1 MAAQASVP
9 AQATVPPQA
18 WSPRPYPQVLRGPR
32 HRWWR
37 PVLSLVVLCG
47 AGLVLL
53 LAVAVASLVLQL
65 TGLVDIEAFI
75 DPDDVGPGFLL
86 ANNLG
91 LASLIP
97 LVAIAV
103 RFGHGWRPRWVSSVV
118 GGLRWRW
125 LLLVAAVSGAI
136 QIAGTAVLFVWDGA
150 PTGRGQDVAL
160 LLLVVALTTPLQAAG
175 EEYLFRG
182 WMAQSLGSVFGHAAV
197 GAVVTGALSATL
209 FALAHG
215 QQDPYLFA
223 DRFAFGV
230 LASALTWVTGGLE
243 AAIAVHTMNNVV
255 VFVPV
260 ILTGGLA
267 GSLSTTG
274 LGWPFLVADL
284 VLMALTGAVVVRLA
298 RRRRLRRLHLPPP
311 FPQPTSPPMPFSGQP
326 GWPAPDWAPPP
337 SSGSI
342 DPR

>member
-1 MAAQASVP
+1 MAGTAHAPVP
-9 AQATVPPQA
+9 AQA

-37 PVLSLVVLCG
+37 PVLSLMVLCG
-47 AGLVLL
+47 GGLVLL
-53 LAVAVASLVLQL
+53 VAVAVGSLALQL
-65 TGLVDIEAFI
+65 TGLVDIDAFT
-75 DPDDVGPGFLL
+75 DLDDVGPEFLL

-97 LVAIAV
+97 LVALAV
-103 RFGHGWRPRWVSSVV
+103 RVGHGTRPRWVSSVA

-125 LLLVAAVSGAI
+125 LLIVAVVSGVI
-136 QIAGTAVLFVWDGA
+136 QVAGTVVLFVWDGA
-150 PTGRGQDVAL
+150 PSGRGQDVVL

-182 WMAQSLGSVFGHAAV
+182 WMTQSLGSVFGHAAA
-197 GAVVTGALSATL
+197 GAVVTGAVSATL

-215 QQDPYLFA
+215 QQDQYLFA

-230 LASALTWVTGGLE
+230 LASVLTWVTGGLE
-243 AAIAVHTMNNVV
+243 AAIAVHSVNNVV

-260 ILTGGLA
+260 ILTGGLTD
-267 GSLSTTG
+267 SLTATG
-274 LGWPFLVADL
+274 LAWPFLVADL
-284 VLMALTGAVVVRLA
+284 ALMAVTGAVVVWLA
-298 RRRRLRRLHLPPP
+298 RRHRLQRLHLPPP
-311 FPQPTSPPMPFSGQP
+311 MQPPMPILGP
-326 GWPAPDWAPPP
+326 PASPVPDWVPPP